1 MSEERKPKEE
11 SSTAERQGP
20 LRLLGGM
27 IARPRPTLQY
37 LRDSGKRTWWVPALL
52 AIVLSILPI
61 LVSAPMRT
69 QQAREAFIAAQ
80 EQTEEQRGGE
90 RSAEE
95 QAQMDQAMSI
105 AASPLI
111 TVVFPAVG
119 GAVGLVVS
127 WLAWAGALYLAGV
140 ALGGRSTFGQTLRM
154 VLWTWLP
161 YAVRGMIQTI
171 YILISG
177 QIIANPGLS
186 GFVQD
191 NHLADG
197 ASIPTPPNMGQAL
210 LAALLSRVD
219 LFLIWNLLLL
229 IIGVKVTAEL
239 PRRKATIATL
249 VVWLVL
255 TALGLVPALL
265 GGLFA
270 QQAGGF

>member
-11 SSTAERQGP
+11 TTSLERKGP
-20 LRLLGGM
+20 LRLLWGM
-27 IARPRPTLQY
+27 ISRPRTTLQY
-37 LRDSGKRTWWVPALL
+37 LRGDGKRMWWVPALL
-52 AIVLSILPI
+52 AVVLFVLPV

-69 QQAREAFIAAQ
+69 QQAREAFVAAQ
-80 EQTEEQRGGE
+80 EQMEEQRGGE

-119 GAVGLVVS
+119 GAVGMVVS

-140 ALGGRSTFGQTLRM
+140 ALGGRSSFGQTLRM

-161 YAVRGMIQTI
+161 YSVRGVIQTV

-186 GFVQD
+186 GFVRD
-191 NHLADG
+191 NRLADS
-197 ASIPTPPNMGQAL
+197 ASMLTPPSTGQTL

-229 IIGVKVTAEL
+229 IVGVRVTAEL

-255 TALGLVPALL
+255 TALGLVPALI